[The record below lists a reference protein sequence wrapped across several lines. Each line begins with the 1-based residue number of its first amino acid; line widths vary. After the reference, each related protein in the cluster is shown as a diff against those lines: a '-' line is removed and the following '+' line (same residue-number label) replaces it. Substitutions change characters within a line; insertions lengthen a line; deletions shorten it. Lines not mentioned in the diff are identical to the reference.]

1 MVVGPP
7 QLTTRQYFP
16 SVPTVGTLW
25 DGTWLVDTGY
35 PYSQV
40 CDSHKAEGKSYFTLP
55 QRLCTEEQIAGGPC
69 DPNSAPSGPCCYHPR
84 HTPICQTHAMSGI
97 SGIIGS
103 DFLHRNCI
111 EIGPQSASLCDPN
124 QSCQNAAPIR
134 TQDFAN
140 GQHGVPVTFEYNGT
154 KLTETCFLDTGGQM
168 AMMSETLWNQLGQ
181 HELSFDSDQEQKVTH
196 TDSHGTV
203 RDDTV
208 LTRQNTPENVAVS
221 LLPTEGPAIDAT
233 PSSIH
238 RVPENFNTLYKFRCS
253 IGTEHLSRAA
263 GRSIR
268 VNLPKNEVCV
278 AN

>member
-1 MVVGPP
+1 MAASPP
-7 QLTTRQYFP
+7 QLATRQYFP
-16 SVPTVGTLW
+16 SVPTVETDGN
-25 DGTWLVDTGY
+25 GTWLVDTGY

-40 CDSHKAEGKSYFTLP
+40 CDSMMAEGNSYFTLP
-55 QRLCTEEQIAGGPC
+55 QRLCTMEQIAGGPC

-84 HTPICQTHAMSGI
+84 DTPICQTPAMGGV

-103 DFLHRNCI
+103 DFLRRNCI
-111 EIGPQSASLCDPN
+111 EIGPQSASLCDPD
-124 QSCQNAAPIR
+124 QSCQNAATIR
-134 TQDFAN
+134 TRDSAN

-181 HELSFDSDQEQKVTH
+181 HKLSFDSDQEQGVRH
-196 TDSHGTV
+196 TDSDGNV

-208 LTRQNTPENVAVS
+208 LTRQNKPGNVAVS

-238 RVPENFNTLYKFRCS
+238 RVPDKFNTLYKFRCS

-263 GRSIR
+263 ARSIR